1 MPVGAC
7 EPTGLDSLAL
17 LPTSGPLSGP
27 VAFPPLPQPLFQTRE
42 GLGAS
47 EFVYNRFGRRQ
58 KTSLSSRQ
66 GSFPFGTAGLE
77 HDQVFVPTSA
87 ESVQVVFGVAR
98 GGRIRS

>member
-1 MPVGAC
+1 MRVGAC
-7 EPTGLDSLAL
+7 EPTGSDSVAP

-27 VAFPPLPQPLFQTRE
+27 LAFPPLPQPLFQTRE
-42 GLGAS
+42 GLAAS

-58 KTSLSSRQ
+58 KTLLSCRQ

-87 ESVQVVFGVAR
+87 ESVQAVLGVATWEQ
-98 GGRIRS
+98 IRP